1 MRNKDELVRKNLW
14 ISLKSFI
21 GQRKHYEELNLEIE
35 KAEQQLSIY
44 EKLLKTEISEDKK
57 INFKDELELYTIL
70 DTLINEQYYRTG
82 KTNYAGIDLSS
93 LIRKLY
99 FSFENVRKYIDLKN
113 EISNLKSDINTI
125 LTEDINFDSFG
136 NYEDG
141 NYMCSDKH
149 HLIRLDGELVCLNC
163 GATTKDFSM
172 EKEDID
178 FLTIAAEKQ
187 GMLLKE
193 VTKDDI
199 PLVNVLKSEIDYK
212 KSQRKPLDELTEDEC
227 FDLAEE
233 YYLVDEAEITDI
245 RREIRKAH
253 KLDSRNLEG
262 LPKVSNPQYL
272 TEEQAKQ
279 KLLEIDK
286 QIEQVKKLNSR
297 FKDLILEE
305 CNAAKYEILILN
317 GAHIPTLMKETKNKN
332 DKIALVKAYYNLSNA
347 SFRVNSGYFK
357 PDNRNWEAL
366 AYDCRTANP
375 EINQRILD
383 MKVKKNKQ

>member
-70 DTLINEQYYRTG
+70 DTLIMEQFNRTG
-82 KTNYAGIDLSS
+82 NTNYAGIDLSS
-93 LIRKLY
+93 LRRKLY

-113 EISNLKSDINTI
+113 EISNLKKEISTI
-125 LTEDINFDSFG
+125 LTENINFEYFG
-136 NYEDG
+136 DYEDYDNACYG
-141 NYMCSDKH
+141 GHYIVRFED
-149 HLIRLDGELVCLNC
+149 ELLCLKC

-172 EKEDID
+172 KKEDID

-193 VTKDDI
+193 VTKEDI
-199 PLVNVLKSEIDYK
+199 PLLYVLKSEKDYQ
-212 KSQRKPLDELTEDEC
+212 KSQRKPLSEVDENEYLAV
-227 FDLAEE
+227 AEE
-233 YYLVDEAEITDI
+233 YWLIDESEISDI

-272 TEEQAKQ
+272 TDEQAKQ

-286 QIEQVKKLNSR
+286 QIEEVKKSNSK
-297 FKDLILEE
+297 FKKLILEE

-317 GAHIPTLMKETKNKN
+317 GAHIPNLMKETKNQN
-332 DKIALVKAYYNLSNA
+332 DKTALVKAYYNLSNA

-375 EINQRILD
+375 EINQRILE